1 MAYAPA
7 PTMALSSGAL
17 RQLAE
22 ALLPRG
28 VVLLTTPVT
37 NRRSGVEDGLPAL
50 HSERQNGWAVSAYA
64 FVLRGAKKKDVAPAD
79 RIEVFG
85 DSTGDQLAACRAIVE
100 ALGAQGVSCRWSGAA
115 RDAIVLEA

>member
-1 MAYAPA
+1 M
-7 PTMALSSGAL
+7 S
-17 RQLAE
+17 
-22 ALLPRG
+22 
-28 VVLLTTPVT
+28 

-50 HSERQNGWAVSAYA
+50 HSERQHGWAVSAYA

-85 DSTGDQLAACRAIVE
+85 DSTGNQLAACRAIVE

-115 RDAIVLEA
+115 RDAIVLEE